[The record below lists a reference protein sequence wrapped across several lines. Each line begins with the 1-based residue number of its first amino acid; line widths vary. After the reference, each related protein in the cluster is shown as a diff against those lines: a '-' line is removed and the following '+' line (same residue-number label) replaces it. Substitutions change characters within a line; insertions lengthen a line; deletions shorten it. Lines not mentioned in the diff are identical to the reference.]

1 MAFCPR
7 ASKLQKR
14 SAFCRGGRGV
24 SPAPL
29 IVGIGGTLRDGSTS
43 EKALRIALAEAERL
57 GARTRLFA
65 GQALSLPAY
74 DPAERTR
81 APAAVEFIEAL
92 RSADGIIIATPSYH
106 GSISGLIKNALD
118 YTEDL
123 RADARIYF
131 SDRAVGTI
139 VCADGVQAMGA
150 TLATLRA
157 IVHAL
162 RGWPTPFSAVINS
175 ALRPFASDGQCSD
188 PEVTQQLAFVAEQ
201 VADFA
206 RWRRSHTPDN
216 GAEAAPATWNLQS
229 SQLIQLTLESMN

>member
-1 MAFCPR
+1 MNA
-7 ASKLQKR
+7 
-14 SAFCRGGRGV
+14 
-24 SPAPL
+24 APL

-43 EKALRIALAEAERL
+43 EKALRIALAEAERR
-57 GARTRLFA
+57 GALTRLFA
-65 GQALSLPAY
+65 GPALNLPAY
-74 DPAERTR
+74 DPAERMR
-81 APAAVEFIEAL
+81 APVASDLIEAL
-92 RSADGIIIATPSYH
+92 RNADGIIIATPSYH

-131 SDRAVGTI
+131 SERAVGTI

-175 ALRPFASDGQCSD
+175 ALRPFAADGQCSD
-188 PEVTQQLAFVAEQ
+188 PTVAQQLAFVAEQ
-201 VADFA
+201 VVEFA
-206 RWRRSHTPDN
+206 RWRRAYESSQRN
-216 GAEAAPATWNLQS
+216 GADATPVKRNPHGAR
-229 SQLIQLTLESMN
+229 LIELTLEYMN

>member
-1 MAFCPR
+1 MTA
-7 ASKLQKR
+7 
-14 SAFCRGGRGV
+14 
-24 SPAPL
+24 APV
-29 IVGIGGTLRDGSTS
+29 IVGIGGTLRDGSSS
-43 EKALRIALAEAERL
+43 EKALRIALAEAERQ
-57 GARTRLFA
+57 GAQTRLFA
-65 GQALSLPAY
+65 GQALDLPAY

-81 APAAVEFIEAL
+81 PPAAVELIAAL
-92 RSADGIIIATPSYH
+92 RAADGIIIATPSYH

-162 RGWPTPFSAVINS
+162 RGWPTPFAAVINS
-175 ALRPFASDGQCSD
+175 AQRPFATDGECSD
-188 PEVTQQLAFVAEQ
+188 PAVAQQLALVAEQ
-201 VADFA
+201 VVAFA
-206 RWRRSHTPDN
+206 RWRL
-216 GAEAAPATWNLQS
+216 AADRMK
-229 SQLIQLTLESMN
+229 LEFTH